1 MKCKHI
7 KRDSL
12 VRKIEEEAGKGKKGH
27 SRNRDEEENQLTG
40 RNKNHLWE
48 INYILLDK
56 SLIRLW
62 AWVEEDE
69 TLTNA

>member
-12 VRKIEEEAGKGKKGH
+12 VHKIEEEAGKGKKGH
-27 SRNRDEEENQLTG
+27 GRDRDEEENQLTG
-40 RNKNHLWE
+40 RNKNYLWE

>member
-7 KRDSL
+7 KRDNL
-12 VRKIEEEAGKGKKGH
+12 VRKIEEEAGKGKKRHG
-27 SRNRDEEENQLTG
+27 RDRDEEENQLTG

-69 TLTNA
+69 TLTNV